1 MQKDRIFFDKGPNKG
16 SFEFNNEVADVF
28 PDMLN
33 RSIPSY
39 LRTIE
44 TIELLTKEF
53 IQPNTN
59 CYDLGCSLGEAS
71 LSMLKGINVNG
82 CQIYAIDKSESM
94 TRKFKRNIEVNNF
107 TVPINIIND
116 DILNIRIKNASIIV
130 MNYTLQFLQEEDRQP
145 MINKIFNGLNRGG
158 LFLLSE
164 KIKIQNNKVNNV
176 LDQLHYAFK
185 LKNKYSQLEISRKRD
200 AIENIL
206 IRDDLCT
213 HQKRLE
219 RAGFKDFGIWMQHF
233 NFASYIAIK

>member
-1 MQKDRIFFDKGPNKG
+1 MQKDKIFFDKGPNKG
-16 SFEFNNEVADVF
+16 SFEFSNEVVNVF
-28 PDMLN
+28 PDMLS

-39 LRTIE
+39 SRTIE
-44 TIELLTKEF
+44 TIEFLTKEF

-94 TRKFKRNIEVNNF
+94 TRKFKKNLEENSL
-107 TVPINIIND
+107 TTPINILND

-130 MNYTLQFLQEEDRQP
+130 MNYTLQFLKEEDRQS
-145 MINKIFNGLNRGG
+145 MINKIFNGLNKGG

-164 KIKIQNNKVNNV
+164 KIKIQNNKVNDV
-176 LDQLHYAFK
+176 LDQLHYNFK

-200 AIENIL
+200 AIENVL

-219 RAGFKDFGIWMQHF
+219 RAGFKNFGIWMQHF

>member
-1 MQKDRIFFDKGPNKG
+1 MQKDKIFFDKGPNKG
-16 SFEFNNEVADVF
+16 SFEFSNEVVNVF
-28 PDMLN
+28 PDMLS

-39 LRTIE
+39 SRTIE
-44 TIELLTKEF
+44 TIEFLTKEF

-94 TRKFKRNIEVNNF
+94 TRKFKKNLKENSL
-107 TVPINIIND
+107 TTPINILND
-116 DILNIRIKNASIIV
+116 DILNSRIKNASIIV
-130 MNYTLQFLQEEDRQP
+130 MNYTLQFLKEEDRQP
-145 MINKIFNGLNRGG
+145 MINKIFNGLNKGG

-164 KIKIQNNKVNNV
+164 KIKIQNNKVNDV
-176 LDQLHYAFK
+176 LDQLHYNFK

-200 AIENIL
+200 AIENVL

-219 RAGFKDFGIWMQHF
+219 RAGFKNFGIWMQHF

>member
-1 MQKDRIFFDKGPNKG
+1 MQKDRIFSEKEPKQG
-16 SFEFNNEVADVF
+16 SFEFNKEVADVF
-28 PDMLN
+28 PNMLS

-39 LRTIE
+39 SKTIE
-44 TIELLTKEF
+44 TIEFLTKEF

-71 LSMLKGINVNG
+71 MSMLKGINVKG

-94 TRKFKRNIEVNNF
+94 TKKFKRNIKENNLA
-107 TVPINIIND
+107 VPINILND
-116 DILNIRIKNASIIV
+116 DILNISIKNASIIV
-130 MNYTLQFLQEEDRQP
+130 MNYTLQFLNEEDRQS
-145 MINKIFNGLNRGG
+145 MINNIFNGLNRGG

-164 KIKIQNNKVNNV
+164 KIKVQNKKMNDV
-176 LDQLHYAFK
+176 LNQLHYDFK

>member
-1 MQKDRIFFDKGPNKG
+1 MQKDKIFFDKGPNKG
-16 SFEFNNEVADVF
+16 SFEFSNEVVNVF
-28 PDMLN
+28 PDMLS

-39 LRTIE
+39 SRTIE
-44 TIELLTKEF
+44 TIEFLTKEF

-94 TRKFKRNIEVNNF
+94 TRKFKKNLEENSL
-107 TVPINIIND
+107 TTPINILND
-116 DILNIRIKNASIIV
+116 DILNSRIKNASIIV
-130 MNYTLQFLQEEDRQP
+130 MNYTLQFLKEEDRQP
-145 MINKIFNGLNRGG
+145 MINKIFNGLNKGG

-164 KIKIQNNKVNNV
+164 KIKIQNNKVNDV
-176 LDQLHYAFK
+176 LDQLHYNFK

-200 AIENIL
+200 AIENVL

-219 RAGFKDFGIWMQHF
+219 RAGFKNFGIWMQHF

>member
-1 MQKDRIFFDKGPNKG
+1 MQKDKIFFDKGPNKG
-16 SFEFNNEVADVF
+16 SFEFSNEVVNVF
-28 PDMLN
+28 PDMLS

-39 LRTIE
+39 SRTIE
-44 TIELLTKEF
+44 TIEFLTKEF

-94 TRKFKRNIEVNNF
+94 TRKFKKNLEENSL
-107 TVPINIIND
+107 TTPINILND
-116 DILNIRIKNASIIV
+116 DILNSRIKNASIIV
-130 MNYTLQFLQEEDRQP
+130 MNYTLQFLKEEDRQS
-145 MINKIFNGLNRGG
+145 MINKIFNGLNKGG

-164 KIKIQNNKVNNV
+164 KIKIQNNKVNDV
-176 LDQLHYAFK
+176 LDQLHYNFK

-200 AIENIL
+200 AIENVL

-219 RAGFKDFGIWMQHF
+219 RAGFKNFGIWMQHF

>member
-1 MQKDRIFFDKGPNKG
+1 MQKDRIFFDKEPNKG

-28 PDMLN
+28 PDMLS

-71 LSMLKGINVNG
+71 LSMQKGINVNG

-130 MNYTLQFLQEEDRQP
+130 MNYTLQFLKEEDRQP

-164 KIKIQNNKVNNV
+164 KIKIQNNKVNNA

-206 IRDDLCT
+206 IRDDLYT

>member
-1 MQKDRIFFDKGPNKG
+1 MQKDKIFFDKEPNKG
-16 SFEFNNEVADVF
+16 SFEFSNEVVNVF
-28 PDMLN
+28 PDMLR

-39 LRTIE
+39 SRTIE
-44 TIELLTKEF
+44 TIEFLTKEF

-94 TRKFKRNIEVNNF
+94 TRKFKKNLEENSL
-107 TVPINIIND
+107 TTPINILND

-130 MNYTLQFLQEEDRQP
+130 MNYTLQFLKEEDRQS
-145 MINKIFNGLNRGG
+145 MINKIFNGLNKGG

-164 KIKIQNNKVNNV
+164 KIKIQNNKVNDV
-176 LDQLHYAFK
+176 LDQLHYNFK

-200 AIENIL
+200 AIENVL

-219 RAGFKDFGIWMQHF
+219 RAGFKNFGIWMQHF

>member
-1 MQKDRIFFDKGPNKG
+1 MQKDKIFFDKGPNKG
-16 SFEFNNEVADVF
+16 SFEFSNEVVNVF
-28 PDMLN
+28 PDMLS

-39 LRTIE
+39 SRTIE
-44 TIELLTKEF
+44 TIEFLTKEF

-94 TRKFKRNIEVNNF
+94 TRKFKKNLKENSL
-107 TVPINIIND
+107 TTPINILND
-116 DILNIRIKNASIIV
+116 DILNSRIKNASIIV
-130 MNYTLQFLQEEDRQP
+130 MNYTLQFLKEEDRQS
-145 MINKIFNGLNRGG
+145 MINKIFNGLNKGG

-164 KIKIQNNKVNNV
+164 KIKIQNNKVNDV
-176 LDQLHYAFK
+176 LDQLHYNFK

-200 AIENIL
+200 AIENVL

-219 RAGFKDFGIWMQHF
+219 RAGFKNFGIWMQHF

>member
-1 MQKDRIFFDKGPNKG
+1 MQKDRIFFDKEPNKG

-71 LSMLKGINVNG
+71 LSMQKGINVNG

-130 MNYTLQFLQEEDRQP
+130 MNYTLQFLKEEDRQP

-206 IRDDLCT
+206 IRDDLYT